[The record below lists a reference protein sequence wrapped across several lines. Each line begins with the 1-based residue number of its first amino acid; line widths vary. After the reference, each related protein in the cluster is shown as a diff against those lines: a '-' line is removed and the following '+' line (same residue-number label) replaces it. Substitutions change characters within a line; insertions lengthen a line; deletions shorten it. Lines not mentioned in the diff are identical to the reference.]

1 MNLDTLKNALFNDKM
16 TLIPLIGLENIEFVL
31 RDIKENE
38 IKGDFVETGVWQGG
52 ACIYARAVMNE
63 LKLEGNVYVCDSF
76 VGLPKPDIK
85 NFPQDEGDVHSQI
98 DVLKVSLETVTDN
111 FLRYDLL
118 DGVKFVK
125 GWFKDTMPVLKN
137 EIKSI
142 AVLRLDGDMYESTVE
157 VLDNLYDLVPV
168 GGFIIIDDYCLTRCK
183 IAVDEFFIK
192 KGIKST
198 FNRIDQCIH
207 YWKKEC

>member
-1 MNLDTLKNALFNDKM
+1 MNLDTLKNDLFDDKM

-31 RDIKENE
+31 RDVKENG

-76 VGLPKPDIK
+76 EGLPKPDTK
-85 NFPQDEGDVHSQI
+85 NFPQDDGDGHYQI
-98 DVLKVSLETVTDN
+98 DVLRVSQETVTNN

-118 DGVKFVK
+118 GGVKFVK

-137 EIKSI
+137 ELKSV

-157 VLDNLYDLVPV
+157 VLNNLYDLVPI
-168 GGFIIIDDYCLTRCK
+168 GGYIIIDDYCLSRCK
-183 IAVDEFFIK
+183 IAVDEFLKKKQIDSPFI
-192 KGIKST
+192 S
-198 FNRIDQCIH
+198 IDQCIH
-207 YWKKEC
+207 YWK